1 MTTLTITR
9 GLPGSGKS
17 TYADEWVAEDP
28 TGRAQVNRDHLRKM
42 MHNSVWIG
50 GRAGTEGAVIT
61 ARDAMIKALLRKGV
75 DVICSDTNLPQKVA
89 RDMRNLATVAG
100 AEFNVVDL
108 TDVPLE
114 LCLERDAERDARF
127 TLDRDGDP
135 GVGEKVIRDMHARF
149 LAGKSHPLPL
159 PEEPVE
165 QASKAL
171 PYVARPGTPEAI
183 VVDIDGTVAIMGD
196 RSPFDW
202 GRVGEDTPNLA
213 VIDAARNQFYLAD
226 ESGKRLHVIFL
237 SGRDEVCREAT
248 EAWLSEHFI
257 NYDFEDADWAH
268 LYMRPE
274 GDTRKDS
281 IVKLELFDEHV
292 RDAFTVNH
300 VYDDRNQVVRMWRS
314 IGLTVFQVAEGDF

>member
-50 GRAGTEGAVIT
+50 GRSGTEGAVVS

-75 DVICSDTNLPQKVA
+75 DVICSDTNLPSKVA
-89 RDMRNLATVAG
+89 RDLRNLAVIAG
-100 AEFNVVDL
+100 AEFNVIDM

-114 LCLERDAERDARF
+114 LCLERDAERDTRF
-127 TLDRDGDP
+127 MLDREGEP
-135 GVGEKVIRDMHARF
+135 GVGEKVIRGMHARF
-149 LAGKSHPLPL
+149 LAGKTHPLPL

-171 PYVARPGTPEAI
+171 PYVAQPGAMKAI
-183 VVDIDGTVAIMGD
+183 TVDVDGTVALMEG

-202 GRVGEDTPNLA
+202 TRVSEDHPNTP
-213 VIDAARNQFYLAD
+213 VIDIVQRHYR
-226 ESGKRLHVIFL
+226 EGWSVIFL
-237 SGRDEVCREAT
+237 SGRDGTCLPETR
-248 EAWLSEHFI
+248 AWLD
-257 NYDFEDADWAH
+257 NYVLDMNSPRVH
-268 LYMRPE
+268 LLMRPA
-274 GDTRKDS
+274 GDSRKDS
-281 IVKLELFDEHV
+281 IVKLELFDQYV
-292 RDAFTVNH
+292 RDEYDVQFVL
-300 VYDDRNQVVRMWRS
+300 DDRNQVVRMWRS
-314 IGLTVFQVAEGDF
+314 IGLTVLQVAEGDF